1 MASAFAHRLFTRG
14 HVKYVRFHGDPT
26 SSGGG
31 FFAGGRKRRFA
42 VGRVSL
48 SLSLIRLPPSLSCAA
63 LRGVTCMGNR
73 RIKERRPWHRWP
85 RLGCIRGEG
94 SLLASRE
101 EIRRQGFEILEYNYR
116 EKEKREVDKILFLE
130 ITHDGLLYFQK
141 HTKFAGYTF
150 LTIHKERTYF
160 TDDTARIESACR
172 AERVA

>member
-1 MASAFAHRLFTRG
+1 M
-14 HVKYVRFHGDPT
+14 
-26 SSGGG
+26 
-31 FFAGGRKRRFA
+31 
-42 VGRVSL
+42 
-48 SLSLIRLPPSLSCAA
+48 
-63 LRGVTCMGNR
+63 
-73 RIKERRPWHRWP
+73 
-85 RLGCIRGEG
+85 
-94 SLLASRE
+94 ASRE

-160 TDDTARIESACR
+160 MDDTARIESACR